1 MVWLTGGDSPAEMEE
16 KNGGGYLAVESVTSC
31 EAKSIKP
38 ELEVQA
44 VPITDPCGPS
54 IVDVDLEA
62 VVVRDP
68 LLLKKIGDATALQV
82 RTTGIQYAFA
92 P

>member
-1 MVWLTGGDSPAEMEE
+1 MVGGVSPSETEE
-16 KNGGGYLAVESVTSC
+16 KNGGGYLAVESVTGC

-44 VPITDPCGPS
+44 VPITDPYGPS

-62 VVVRDP
+62 VVVRFVICKLVLCHFY
-68 LLLKKIGDATALQV
+68 LLFPDLVDHDH
-82 RTTGIQYAFA
+82 
-92 P
+92 